1 MNPCPTI
8 MFFRTLRAYALQNI
22 FEKYFSKIL
31 AYAEGIIT
39 KNALAFF

>member
-1 MNPCPTI
+1 MP
-8 MFFRTLRAYALQNI
+8 LQKI

-39 KNALAFF
+39 KNALAFFKMQLAAAPTYKV